1 MKKRILSVFL
11 ALSMT
16 VCAFSGCSDSD
27 NDGNLKETVSYETV
41 EIYNIRYKIRSDFKD
56 ISDYDGG
63 SEGMYSYE
71 NETVFFIDAP
81 KFYDTE
87 KSSPETYIEYLNLVH
102 YNAEDVTSDIIYGDE
117 YDIVEYSTGTEE
129 GGRFT
134 TYTINR
140 QGHDLNGTEIMV
152 TYIDLKDEELI
163 RQLSLELIE
172 NMEYIGEPREIVT
185 SFDCDCFSMELS
197 GDMFDFTLNSDPE
210 KNKAVAKYQYYDN
223 FCKRLSKIEV
233 TALADSEYSSTEE
246 YLQSQLDKAVG
257 EDSSKE
263 ERIIEDITEAEIL
276 GYDGYSIVYRTNSL
290 GGFPTNT
297 FTEYAFDKDGI
308 IYSVE
313 LKVADTDGNEQIKAD
328 FEKLI
333 DCIKIK

>member
-1 MKKRILSVFL
+1 MTKKFLSAIM
-11 ALSMT
+11 ALSMA
-16 VCAFSGCSDSD
+16 VCTFTGCSDND
-27 NDGNLKETVSYETV
+27 KDGNLKETVSYETV
-41 EIYNIRYKIRSDFKD
+41 EIEDVRFKVRSDFKD

-71 NETVFFIDAP
+71 NENVFFINAP

-87 KSSPETYIEYLNLVH
+87 KCSPETYIEYLNLVH
-102 YNAEDVTSDIIYGDE
+102 YNAEDLTSDIIYGDE
-117 YDIVEYSTGTEE
+117 YDIVEHSGTEE
-129 GGRFT
+129 GCRIT

-140 QGHDLNGTEIMV
+140 QGHDLSGCEIMV
-152 TYIDLKDEELI
+152 TYPDLKDEELM

-197 GDMFDFTLNSDPE
+197 GDMFDFTPNSNPE

-276 GYDGYSIVYRTNSL
+276 GYDGYSIVYRMNSL
-290 GGFPTNT
+290 DGFPTNT
-297 FTEYAFDKDGI
+297 FTEYAFEKDGI

-313 LKVADTDGNEQIKAD
+313 LKVADNDGNEQVQAD